1 MSVLDT
7 PDPAAP
13 VHTSAMRPMT
23 AALRIATATL
33 AALLAPAAPAQDTAA
48 SRPASS
54 ASASADAAAACERA
68 ARQSITRQDQVAAE
82 IRFNGAPTVQAS
94 PAGDG
99 SLMLQGGGNW
109 KTTAEAHRFE
119 YRCSY
124 DPRSPDAVGLVMRDT
139 TPAGS
144 EPKVAKPAIEP
155 DLRFVSPAACE
166 SSAAAALK
174 KRWPRVSQIAFDPQ
188 TRSLA
193 QESDAKAMLRG
204 QGRAQPA
211 PGEPTVYFS
220 FDCELDPRNGRVAET
235 RIGG

>member
-1 MSVLDT
+1 MSALDT
-7 PDPAAP
+7 HDRAGP
-13 VHTSAMRPMT
+13 VHTRAMRPI
-23 AALRIATATL
+23 ALALRAAAVAG
-33 AALLAPAAPAQDTAA
+33 AALLAPAAPAQESAA
-48 SRPASS
+48 SRPA
-54 ASASADAAAACERA
+54 AASADAAAACERA

-82 IRFNGAPTVQAS
+82 IRFNGAPTVQPS
-94 PAGDG
+94 PSGDG
-99 SLMLQGGGNW
+99 SLLLQGGGQW
-109 KTTAEAHRFE
+109 KTSADARRFE
-119 YRCSY
+119 YRCSW

-155 DLRFVSPAACE
+155 DLSFVSPAACE

-174 KRWPRVSQIAFDPQ
+174 KRWPRVSQISFDPQ

-193 QESDAKAMLRG
+193 QESAAKAMLRG

>member
-1 MSVLDT
+1 MSFRISVFR
-7 PDPAAP
+7 AA
-13 VHTSAMRPMT
+13 
-23 AALRIATATL
+23 AAACSLL
-33 AALLAPAAPAQDTAA
+33 LLAQAAPAQDAAA
-48 SRPASS
+48 SRPA
-54 ASASADAAAACERA
+54 AGAPADAAAACERA
-68 ARQSITRQDQVAAE
+68 ARQSITRQDQVSAE
-82 IRFNGAPTVQAS
+82 IRFSGAPTVQAS

-99 SLMLQGGGNW
+99 SLMVQGGGNW
-109 KTTAEAHRFE
+109 KTSAEARRFE

-124 DPRSPDAVGLVMRDT
+124 DPKSPDAVGMVMRDT

-144 EPKVAKPAIEP
+144 EPKVARPAIEP

-174 KRWPRVSQIAFDPQ
+174 KRWPRVSQISFDPQ

-193 QESDAKAMLRG
+193 QESAAKALLRG
-204 QGRAQPA
+204 QGRAQPG

-220 FDCELDPRNGRVAET
+220 FDCELDPRDGRIAET